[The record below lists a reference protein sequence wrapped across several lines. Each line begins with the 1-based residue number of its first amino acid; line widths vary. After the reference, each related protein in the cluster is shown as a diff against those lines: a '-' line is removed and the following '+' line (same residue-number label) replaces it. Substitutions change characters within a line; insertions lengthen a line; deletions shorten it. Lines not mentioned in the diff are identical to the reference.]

1 MLCEAKG
8 VHTIVL
14 SGGVFQNLLLLQDVA
29 GIMARQKIRVWT
41 NAAVPP
47 NDGGVSLG
55 QAAIAAFS
63 EDRGA

>member
-1 MLCEAKG
+1 VRTA
-8 VHTIVL
+8 VL

-29 GIMARQKIRVWT
+29 EMMARRNLRVWT

-63 EDRGA
+63 ENGAA